1 MISSHCRRRLV
12 DAEARRLEALG
23 AAIVRVLHE
32 DGLDQER
39 RQPVQLTVS
48 HAAEELLVGRLR
60 R

>member
-32 DGLDQER
+32 DGLDHYGSPCET
-39 RQPVQLTVS
+39 PKATS
-48 HAAEELLVGRLR
+48 
-60 R
+60 